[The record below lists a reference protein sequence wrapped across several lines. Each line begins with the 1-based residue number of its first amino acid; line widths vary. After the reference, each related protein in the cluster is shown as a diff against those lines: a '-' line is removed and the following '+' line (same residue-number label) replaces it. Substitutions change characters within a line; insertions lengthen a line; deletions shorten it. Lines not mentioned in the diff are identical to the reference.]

1 MSKAIVSTNIRFGMI
16 NIPVKLHK
24 ANKDGDVHFKN
35 IHAICH
41 SPLRQKKWCEKCN
54 HEVLSTELNKG
65 FVLSKDRIVE
75 FSEIELEAIAVSES
89 KHLIVEKVVNLS
101 EIPVTAF
108 DSFYF
113 LQPDKYGEHAYSL
126 MAKALMLKNQVLIGR
141 IVMRSKEHL
150 VAIQHFNGG
159 LMLTTLHWQDELYNI
174 NPLLEKL
181 EAVPD
186 EELILA
192 GMLLDRMHGQFV
204 HDQFKDTY
212 RNKVLEI
219 VEKKATGQLITITEI
234 KAEAP
239 RQTDMMEELRRSL
252 ESNAFAPA
260 PQIAVKA

>member
-35 IHAICH
+35 VHAVCH
-41 SPLRQKKWCEKCN
+41 SPLKQKKWCEKCN
-54 HEVLSTELNKG
+54 REVLSTELNKG
-65 FVLSKDRIVE
+65 FVLAKYRIVE
-75 FSEIELEAIAVSES
+75 FSEIELEALAVSES
-89 KHLIVEKVVNLS
+89 KHLIVEKVVNQS
-101 EIPVTAF
+101 EIPLTAL
-108 DSFYF
+108 DSLYF

-126 MAKALMLKNQVLIGR
+126 MAKALMLKSQVLVGR

-159 LMLTTLHWQDELYNI
+159 LVLATLHWQDELYSI
-174 NPLLEKL
+174 HPLLEKL
-181 EAVPD
+181 ETVPD

-234 KAEAP
+234 KADAP

-252 ESNAFAPA
+252 EVPC
-260 PQIAVKA
+260 AVQTAQSAAKE